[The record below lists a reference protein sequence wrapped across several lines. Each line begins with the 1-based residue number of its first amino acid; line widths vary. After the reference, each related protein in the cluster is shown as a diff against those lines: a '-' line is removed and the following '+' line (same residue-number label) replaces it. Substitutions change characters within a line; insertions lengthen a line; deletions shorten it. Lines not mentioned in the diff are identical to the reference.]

1 MKRNFLIGFA
11 VALSVALGVY
21 LYRTEDGAAAL
32 RYSLEPVTR
41 GDVES
46 VVVTTGTLEALNT
59 VVVGS
64 QLSGQV
70 AELHADF
77 NDPVTAQQLIA
88 RIDPRTF
95 EARVRQNRADVKVAR
110 ASIAQREAEVQGAAA
125 TLAQA
130 ERELVRRDSLRE
142 RGHVSES
149 ELDADL
155 TAVETAQARLKMAEA
170 AVINS
175 QAVLE
180 QRQAALNQAEVDL
193 ERTYIRSPVSGTV
206 INRTVEIGQTV
217 AASLQA
223 PELFLIAQ
231 DLHQM
236 KVEAS
241 VDEADIGRIAEGLLV
256 RFSVDAYPDRQF
268 GGQVQQIRKA
278 PDRIQNVVTYR
289 VIIAAANDDLALL
302 PGMTAS
308 VEVVLGQKQDVLRVP
323 NAALRFTPK
332 SAGGRAAEAGGIV
345 RGDPTAELARLKSV
359 LALDDGQVEQ
369 LEALLARQQARIQEI
384 ATSRRTGNG
393 LENAGAS
400 REAFRQARQNVN
412 TSIRALLSAAQRQ
425 QYDAMQSERRAR
437 VAGARPATIWV
448 LEDGRPV
455 VRNVLVGLADD
466 ELTELIRGLTE
477 GDSVIVRATRATG

>member
-1 MKRNFLIGFA
+1 VI
-11 VALSVALGVY
+11 
-21 LYRTEDGAAAL
+21 
-32 RYSLEPVTR
+32 
-41 GDVES
+41 
-46 VVVTTGTLEALNT
+46 
-59 VVVGS
+59 
-64 QLSGQV
+64 
-70 AELHADF
+70 
-77 NDPVTAQQLIA
+77 AQQLIA

-110 ASIAQREAEVQGAAA
+110 ASIAQREAEVLGAAA

-130 ERELVRRDSLRE
+130 ERELVRRDSLKE

-155 TAVETAQARLKMAEA
+155 TAVETAQAHLKMAEA

-180 QRQAALNQAEVDL
+180 QRQAALSQAEVDL
-193 ERTYIRSPVSGTV
+193 ERTHIRSPVSGTV

-241 VDEADIGRIAEGLLV
+241 VDEADIGRIAEGLPV
-256 RFSVDAYPDRQF
+256 RFTVDAYPDRQF

-332 SAGGRAAEAGGIV
+332 SAAGGAAERGGIV
-345 RGDPTAELARLKSV
+345 RADPTAELARLKSV

-369 LEALLARQQARIQEI
+369 LEALLAGQQARIREI
-384 ATSRRTGNG
+384 AMSPRTGNG
-393 LENAGAS
+393 PEDAGAS
-400 REAFRQARQNVN
+400 REAFRQARQNMN
-412 TSIRALLSAAQRQ
+412 TSIRALLTAEQARQ
-425 QYDAMQSERRAR
+425 FDAMHSERRAR
-437 VAGARPATIWV
+437 AAGARPATIWV
-448 LEDGRPV
+448 LEDGQPV
-455 VRNVLVGLADD
+455 ARNVLVGLADD
-466 ELTELIRGLTE
+466 EVTELIRGLAE
-477 GDSVIVRATRATG
+477 GDSVIVRAVRATG